1 MNQSW
6 LDQLTSKDLSSV
18 TASSEQAHL
27 PTDSVQF
34 MARND
39 LAVVRFS
46 GADVGVFLQSQ
57 TCNDHAG
64 VTGKTAQLDGYCSP
78 KGRLL
83 ALPMVAADA
92 NGEEFYWLLAKD
104 LVETV
109 VKRLTM
115 IAQLPPA
122 DPDKPW
128 IRAVKPADVTI
139 SVEDEWA
146 VVGLGKHSDL
156 VSPSLDLWFG
166 KSDAEELS
174 SGWSEGVCVIKA
186 RSAVG
191 IARSLLFGPTEAV
204 QTSLAACLDALPDNT
219 NEPLWS
225 TESSWVLGDIQAGV
239 PSIVSSTQDAF
250 VPQMVNLGQ
259 VDGLSFTKGCYPGQ
273 EIVARMQYLGKL
285 KRAMVRFSSASTSV
299 PQPGAD
305 VSTFTYQGATLCA
318 QELPYSD

>member
-1 MNQSW
+1 
-6 LDQLTSKDLSSV
+6 
-18 TASSEQAHL
+18 
-27 PTDSVQF
+27 
-34 MARND
+34 
-39 LAVVRFS
+39 
-46 GADVGVFLQSQ
+46 
-57 TCNDHAG
+57 
-64 VTGKTAQLDGYCSP
+64 
-78 KGRLL
+78 
-83 ALPMVAADA
+83 
-92 NGEEFYWLLAKD
+92 
-104 LVETV
+104 
-109 VKRLTM
+109 
-115 IAQLPPA
+115 
-122 DPDKPW
+122 
-128 IRAVKPADVTI
+128 VKPADVTI

-204 QTSLAACLDALPDNT
+204 QTSLAACLDALPENT

-299 PQPGAD
+299 PQPGDKLSAGDDENAGEVVSSVSVDGGMECLAVVKTAAD